1 MADKTLKTRIKLKYD
16 TLANWQGDG
25 ASVVLLKGEIAVC
38 EVPTGGS
45 LEQVTPPAILFKVGD
60 GVKTFAQLP
69 WASALAADVYA
80 WAKAANKP
88 TYSTSEITGL
98 TSALAGKE
106 NAGVA
111 AGLIAALD
119 SEAAVQS
126 GKFITG
132 FELVDGKV
140 TNVKYGEPAEVAI
153 PEYTLVAGTDGSL
166 TLKKDGAAVSENIK
180 VTGWDGLVSRI
191 GAVETGL
198 EGKQDTL
205 TAGSI
210 SKDLLASGVQA
221 SLGKADTALQADDLT
236 GYATTSS
243 VTSAINTH
251 NTSST
256 AHNDIR
262 TLISNLSGRV
272 DGLGNALHF
281 VGTGSKLPGTGKDGD
296 VFIGTGG
303 DIDGKEYVYSGDAWV
318 EFGSG
323 DHITQA
329 QADGWYDAK
338 GTAQNLINGL
348 DATISGL
355 SAGKTITAL
364 TQANGVISATASNI
378 AITRSQVTD
387 LLKYGTVSTLS
398 IGDVTNLQTTLDDKL
413 ESADIAGLATTSA
426 LNAAIAGLDKAD
438 AAVANQY
445 VTAVSETDGVI
456 SVTRKQIAWSEISGK
471 PTIPSAPAAGKLLD
485 AAGIEI
491 FNANQTDN
499 STIIVIDCGSAT
511 ELVD

>member
-1 MADKTLKTRIKLKYD
+1 MAKKTLNTRIKLKYD
-16 TLANWQGDG
+16 TLANWQGAG
-25 ASVVLLKGEIAVC
+25 ANVVLLKGEIGIC

-60 GVKTFAQLP
+60 GIKTFAQLP

-80 WAKAANKP
+80 WAKAATKP

-98 TSALAGKE
+98 TDALAGKE
-106 NAGVA
+106 NAGTA

-140 TNVKYGEPAEVAI
+140 TNVQYGKPAEIAI
-153 PEYTLVAGTDGSL
+153 PEYTLEAGTNGSL
-166 TLKKDGAAVSENIK
+166 TLKKDGVAVSENIK
-180 VTGWDGLVSRI
+180 VTGWDALVASI
-191 GAVETGL
+191 AAKYTKP
-198 EGKQDTL
+198 EGGIPKTD
-205 TAGSI
+205 
-210 SKDLLASGVQA
+210 LASAVQA
-221 SLGKADTALQADDLT
+221 SLGKADTALQASALD

-243 VTSAINTH
+243 VTSAISTH
-251 NTSST
+251 NTSSA
-256 AHNDIR
+256 AHSDIR
-262 TLISNLSGRV
+262 TLISTLSGRV
-272 DGLGNALHF
+272 DDLGNALHF

-303 DIDGKEYVYSGDAWV
+303 DIDGKEYVYSGGAWV

-329 QADGWYDAK
+329 QAQGLITTAIEALDGSIT
-338 GTAQNLINGL
+338 GTAGAN
-348 DATISGL
+348 
-355 SAGKTITAL
+355 KTLTAL
-364 TQANGVISATASNI
+364 SQTDGKVSATFGNI

-398 IGDVTNLQTTLDDKL
+398 IGDVTNLQTTLDNKL
-413 ESADIAGLATTSA
+413 ESADIADLATTSTVSA
-426 LNAAIAGLDKAD
+426 LAGRVTTLEGKPGLDKVGTVTSV
-438 AAVANQY
+438 AVTGEANK
-445 VTAVSETDGVI
+445 VVVSGSPITSNGTISITLGNKVLTTDD
-456 SVTRKQIAWSEISGK
+456 T
-471 PTIPSAPAAGKLLD
+471 L
-485 AAGIEI
+485 I
-491 FNANQTDN
+491 F
-499 STIIVIDCGSAT
+499 DCGSAT

>member
-16 TLANWQGDG
+16 TLTNWQGEG

-80 WAKAANKP
+80 WAKAPTKP

-98 TSALAGKE
+98 TDALAGKE

-111 AGLIAALD
+111 ASLIAALD
-119 SEAAVQS
+119 SEAEVQS

-140 TNVKYGEPAEVAI
+140 TNVQYGEPAEIAV

-166 TLKKDGAAVSENIK
+166 TLQKDGAAVSENIK
-180 VTGWDGLVSRI
+180 VTGWDALVGRVS
-191 GAVETGL
+191 AVETGL

-205 TAGSI
+205 TAGSVTK
-210 SKDLLASGVQA
+210 SLLASDVQT
-221 SLGKADTALQADDLT
+221 SLGKADTALQQAALD
-236 GYATTSS
+236 
-243 VTSAINTH
+243 TH

-262 TLISNLSGRV
+262 TLISTLSGRV
-272 DGLGNALHF
+272 DDLGNALHF
-281 VGTGSKLPGTGKDGD
+281 VGVETDLPESGEDGD
-296 VFIGTGG
+296 VVIVGT
-303 DIDGKEYVYSGDAWV
+303 KEYVWANEQWN

-323 DHITQA
+323 DHITKA
-329 QADGWYDAK
+329 QADGYYDAK
-338 GTAQNLINGL
+338 GTAQDLINGL

-355 SAGKTITAL
+355 GAGKTITAL
-364 TQANGVISATASNI
+364 TQANGVISATASDI
-378 AITRSQVTD
+378 AITQDQVSGLSAT
-387 LLKYGTVSTLS
+387 LGTF
-398 IGDVTNLQTTLDDKL
+398 
-413 ESADIAGLATTSA
+413 ATTSA

-438 AAVANQY
+438 AAVSNQY

-456 SVTRKQIAWSEISGK
+456 SVTRKQIQYSEIAGTPAI
-471 PTIPSAPAAGKLLD
+471 PTPAAGKLLD
-485 AAGIEI
+485 ASGTEI
-491 FNANQTDN
+491 FNANQTGD

>member
-25 ASVVLLKGEIAVC
+25 ASVVLLKGEVAVC

-80 WAKAANKP
+80 WAKAATKP

-111 AGLIAALD
+111 ASLIAALD

-180 VTGWDGLVSRI
+180 VTGWDTLV
-191 GAVETGL
+191 ADVAAKYVKP
-198 EGKQDTL
+198 EGGIPKTD
-205 TAGSI
+205 
-210 SKDLLASGVQA
+210 LASDVQA
-221 SLGKADTALQADDLT
+221 SLGKADTALQADALD

-251 NTSST
+251 NTSGT

-262 TLISNLSGRV
+262 TLISTLSGKV

-281 VGTGSKLPGTGKDGD
+281 VGAGASSARPSTGKDGD
-296 VFIGTGG
+296 VYVDT
-303 DIDGKEYVYSGDAWV
+303 DDGKEYVWANKQWN

-323 DHITQA
+323 DHITKS
-329 QADGWYDAK
+329 QADGYYDAK

-355 SAGKTITAL
+355 GAGKTITAL
-364 TQANGVISATASNI
+364 TQTNGVISATASNI
-378 AITRSQVTD
+378 SITRSQVTD

-413 ESADIAGLATTSA
+413 ESADIAGLATTSTVNA
-426 LNAAIAGLDKAD
+426 LAGRVTTLEGKPGLDKVGTVTSV
-438 AAVANQY
+438 AVAGEADKVV
-445 VTAVSETDGVI
+445 VTGSPITSNGTISIKLGSKVLTTDD
-456 SVTRKQIAWSEISGK
+456 T
-471 PTIPSAPAAGKLLD
+471 L
-485 AAGIEI
+485 I
-491 FNANQTDN
+491 F
-499 STIIVIDCGSAT
+499 DCGSAT

>member
-1 MADKTLKTRIKLKYD
+1 MANKTLKTRIKLKYD
-16 TLANWQGDG
+16 TLANWQGEG
-25 ASVVLLKGEIAVC
+25 ASVVLLKGEIGIC

-80 WAKAANKP
+80 WAKAATKP

-106 NAGVA
+106 NAGTA

-140 TNVKYGEPAEVAI
+140 TNVQYGEPAEVAI
-153 PEYTLVAGTDGSL
+153 PEYTLVAGNDGSL

-180 VTGWDGLVSRI
+180 VTGWDALVSRVS
-191 GAVETGL
+191 AVETGL

-251 NTSST
+251 NTSGT

-272 DGLGNALHF
+272 DDLGNALHF
-281 VGTGSKLPGTGKDGD
+281 IGVEEQLPGSGEDGD
-296 VFIGTGG
+296 VVIVGT
-303 DIDGKEYVYSGDAWV
+303 KEYVWANGKWN

-323 DHITQA
+323 DHITKA
-329 QADGWYDAK
+329 QADGYYDAK

-355 SAGKTITAL
+355 GAGKTITSL
-364 TQANGVISATASNI
+364 SQVNGVISATASNI

-398 IGDVTNLQTTLDDKL
+398 IGDVTNLQTTLDNKL

-485 AAGIEI
+485 AAGTEI

>member
-1 MADKTLKTRIKLKYD
+1 M
-16 TLANWQGDG
+16 
-25 ASVVLLKGEIAVC
+25 LKGEVAIC
-38 EVPTGGS
+38 EIPTGS
-45 LEQVTPPAILFKVGD
+45 AAEQVTPPAILFKVGD

-80 WAKAANKP
+80 WAKASTKP
-88 TYSTSEITGL
+88 TYSTAEITGL
-98 TSALAGKE
+98 TSALEGKE
-106 NAGVA
+106 NAGTA

-140 TNVKYGEPAEVAI
+140 TNVQYGEPAEVAV
-153 PEYTLVAGTDGSL
+153 PEYELEAGTDGSL

-180 VTGWDGLVSRI
+180 VTGWDSLVSRV

-205 TAGSI
+205 TAGSVTK
-210 SKDLLASGVQA
+210 SLLANDVQT
-221 SLGKADTALQADDLT
+221 SLGKADTALQQAALD
-236 GYATTSS
+236 
-243 VTSAINTH
+243 TH

-262 TLISNLSGRV
+262 TLISTLSSRV
-272 DGLGNALHF
+272 DDLGNALHF
-281 VGTGSKLPGTGKDGD
+281 VGVETDLPESGEDGD
-296 VFIGTGG
+296 VVIVGT
-303 DIDGKEYVYSGDAWV
+303 KEYVWANDTWN

-323 DHITQA
+323 DHITKA
-329 QADGWYDAK
+329 QADGYYDAK
-338 GTAQNLINGL
+338 GTAQGLIDGL

-355 SAGKTITAL
+355 GAGKTITAL
-364 TQANGVISATASNI
+364 TQTNGTISATVGNI

-413 ESADIAGLATTSA
+413 ESADIAGLATTSTVSA
-426 LNAAIAGLDKAD
+426 LANRVTTLEGKPGLDKVGTVTSV
-438 AAVANQY
+438 AVAGEADKIT
-445 VTAVSETDGVI
+445 VTGSPITSSGTISLKLGSKVVTTDD
-456 SVTRKQIAWSEISGK
+456 T
-471 PTIPSAPAAGKLLD
+471 L
-485 AAGIEI
+485 I
-491 FNANQTDN
+491 F
-499 STIIVIDCGSAT
+499 DCGSAT
-511 ELVD
+511 VLVD

>member
-16 TLANWQGDG
+16 TLTNWQGEG
-25 ASVVLLKGEIAVC
+25 ANVVLLKGEIAVC

-80 WAKAANKP
+80 WAKAATKP

-98 TSALAGKE
+98 TSALEGKE
-106 NAGVA
+106 NVGVA
-111 AGLIAALD
+111 ASLIAALD

-140 TNVKYGEPAEVAI
+140 TNVQYGEPAEVAV
-153 PEYTLVAGTDGSL
+153 PEYTLEAGTDGSL

-180 VTGWDGLVSRI
+180 VTGWDTLVTSI
-191 GAVETGL
+191 AAKYTKP
-198 EGKQDTL
+198 EGGIPKTD
-205 TAGSI
+205 
-210 SKDLLASGVQA
+210 LASDVQT
-221 SLGKADTALQADDLT
+221 SLGKADSALQQANLD
-236 GYATTSS
+236 
-243 VTSAINTH
+243 TH
-251 NTSST
+251 NTSPT

-262 TLISNLSGRV
+262 TLISTLSGRV

-281 VGTGSKLPGTGKDGD
+281 VGAGASSARPSTGKDGD
-296 VFIGTGG
+296 VYVDT
-303 DIDGKEYVYSGDAWV
+303 DDGKEYVWANEQWN

-323 DHITQA
+323 DHITKS
-329 QADGWYDAK
+329 QADGYYDAK
-338 GTAQNLINGL
+338 GTA
-348 DATISGL
+348 SGL
-355 SAGKTITAL
+355 IGGLTASISNTAGKTITGL
-364 TQANGVISATASNI
+364 TQTDGVISATFSDI
-378 AITRSQVTD
+378 AITASQVTN
-387 LLKYGTVSTLS
+387 LTSTVSS
-398 IGDVTNLQTTLDDKL
+398 Q
-413 ESADIAGLATTSA
+413 IAT
-426 LNAAIAGLDKAD
+426 AIAGLDKTD

-456 SVTRKQIAWSEISGK
+456 TVSRKQIQYSEIAGTPAI
-471 PTIPSAPAAGKLLD
+471 PTPAAGKLLD
-485 AAGIEI
+485 AAGTEI
-491 FNANQTDN
+491 FNANQTGD